1 MQYHYTR
8 WMKRFNKL
16 GVLITSFLVTVISVV
31 SKLQN
36 IVYLILSV
44 RFSKSWFSIFLNE
57 FSTRSVIAK
66 IHWSFTM
73 KESSNLTTVD
83 LSSTVGDQLYS
94 LIATMAEVYHLLLGA
109 DFSLLDHQV
118 QLLTNQQAIFFTDGN
133 SCLFSIPLETRVS
146 NQIPLVTVQPAG
158 LSPDRP
164 STIYE

>member
-1 MQYHYTR
+1 MQYHHTR

-57 FSTRSVIAK
+57 LCTRSVIAK
-66 IHWSFTM
+66 IPWSLTM
-73 KESSNLTTVD
+73 KESSDLTTVD
-83 LSSTVGDQLYS
+83 LTSAVVDQLFS
-94 LIATMAEVYHLLLGA
+94 LIATMAEVYYLVLGA
-109 DFSLLDHQV
+109 DFSLLEHHV
-118 QLLTNQQAIFFTDGN
+118 RLLTNREAIYTDGN
-133 SCLFSIPLETRVS
+133 SCLFPLPLETRAS
-146 NQIPLVTVQPAG
+146 NQISLVTVQLAG

-164 STIYE
+164 STLYE